1 MEAPIPLMGKPY
13 NKFLERGIIGVTIV
27 DIVGSLLSRWLNFD
41 YGWFSIF
48 SAAIYIGMAYLIA
61 RKQNLKTTLWSTIK
75 LALYDTTIGFMLS
88 LLLKADTGYDD
99 KLYKLDLAGWLIL
112 IIVWALLSNV
122 LGLIGY
128 KLAIWR
134 KKSNSNSSAMLNE
147 LE

>member
-13 NKFLERGIIGVTIV
+13 NKFLERGIIAVTIV

-48 SAAIYIGMAYLIA
+48 SVAIYIGMAYLIA
-61 RKQNLKTTLWSTIK
+61 RKQNLKTTLWSTTK

-88 LLLKADTGYDD
+88 LSLEADTGYDD
-99 KLYKLDLAGWLIL
+99 KLYKLGLAGWLIL
-112 IIVWALLSNV
+112 IIVWALLSNI

-134 KKSNSNSSAMLNE
+134 KNSNSNSPAMLNE